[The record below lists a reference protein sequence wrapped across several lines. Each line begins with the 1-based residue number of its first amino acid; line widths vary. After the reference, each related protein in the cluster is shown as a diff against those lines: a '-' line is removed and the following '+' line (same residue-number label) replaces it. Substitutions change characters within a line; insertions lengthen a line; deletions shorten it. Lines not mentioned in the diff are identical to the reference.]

1 MPTVPEDALRAATIN
16 TSQPGAWRVR
26 PHSAPCTLCRR
37 PAWSVVLP
45 GLRNACEATARGITR
60 GEGRRPGR
68 RRARACTAKRAVGGA
83 RSGWARGARQRRSAG
98 ARASTRARKR
108 RRARAGGSGRSA
120 LSPGRTSPSPF
131 APTTSATGLTLH
143 YILTAKNFRIV
154 KIVRIYEETTMRA
167 PTTVRKCYYGCLTYR
182 YPRDRSLN
190 AQRYP
195 LRNIL
200 VPTVFPLPVGL
211 ARTLHS

>member
-1 MPTVPEDALRAATIN
+1 MPTVPDVALRAATIN

-26 PHSAPCTLCRR
+26 PRQANTPG
-37 PAWSVVLP
+37 WSSPGYRALECALYPVAAQPGVIVLP
-45 GLRNACEATARGITR
+45 GLRNA
-60 GEGRRPGR
+60 GEPALVASCG
-68 RRARACTAKRAVGGA
+68 RARARCTAKA
-83 RSGWARGARQRRSAG
+83 RRWRGAERVGEAGDAASLGWHESAL
-98 ARASTRARKR
+98 ARTHR

-167 PTTVRKCYYGCLTYR
+167 PTTVRKCYYGISDI
-182 YPRDRSLN
+182 P
-190 AQRYP
+190 
-195 LRNIL
+195 
-200 VPTVFPLPVGL
+200 VPTTGL
-211 ARTLHS
+211 DLRCYH